1 MQPRGYTNKYSGYM
15 SGWIGYLSGNIGY
28 MGIDCVCERA
38 HRVRRRVQPL
48 SAAMAMLAGGQVGPS
63 PRLPAALAAVA
74 EQSLC
79 AGDGGLWPRNNCS
92 PDGALVGGLVGA
104 LMAVIEAVLAV
115 PVMAV
120 KAVAMAVAVGV
131 TAAVLVAAAVV
142 VAAALVA
149 MTCA

>member
-1 MQPRGYTNKYSGYM
+1 
-15 SGWIGYLSGNIGY
+15 
-28 MGIDCVCERA
+28 MGIDCVCERV

-92 PDGALVGGLVGA
+92 PDGALVGELVGA

>member
-48 SAAMAMLAGGQVGPS
+48 SAAMTILVGGQVGPS

-92 PDGALVGGLVGA
+92 PDGALVGELVGA

>member
-1 MQPRGYTNKYSGYM
+1 MP
-15 SGWIGYLSGNIGY
+15 
-28 MGIDCVCERA
+28 
-38 HRVRRRVQPL
+38 PL
-48 SAAMAMLAGGQVGPS
+48 AARIPS
-63 PRLPAALAAVA
+63 PRLPVALAAVA

-79 AGDGGLWPRNNCS
+79 AGDGGLWPLSNCS
-92 PDGALVGGLVGA
+92 PDGALVGELVGA
-104 LMAVIEAVLAV
+104 LMAVAEAVLAV